1 MLVLQLFWHT
11 CQMLH
16 FRTSSNINVDTNNCS
31 AELSSWC
38 GVIILNISAFLWL
51 YSVNRDSMIES
62 MCILSQENYYI
73 ISYIQHS
80 VCWWPFWMLI
90 HPEAYFGHGIYI
102 QDRHMS
108 DFNAHINAPP
118 PPFFRLNF
126 IICILYQQVTLV
138 IWWRYG
144 NVIYIQLRCEMK
156 MKHFPI
162 RHFIEWFRDAR
173 KPWDTGLRGYYL
185 SSIWQTKNDYFRC
198 RLPTTPNIGYV
209 AGWHIVVWPSD
220 GICRHRSWLTSSHVI
235 AEISQLTAWINTS
248 VVRSIS

>member
-38 GVIILNISAFLWL
+38 GVIILNISAFRWL

-62 MCILSQENYYI
+62 MCLLSHENYYI

-80 VCWWPFWMLI
+80 ICWWPLLMLI
-90 HPEAYFGHGIYI
+90 HPEAHFGHGIYTGPTHEWF
-102 QDRHMS
+102 QCS
-108 DFNAHINAPP
+108 YQP
-118 PPFFRLNF
+118 RLF
-126 IICILYQQVTLV
+126 IICILSQQVTLV

-156 MKHFPI
+156 MKHFNFPI

-173 KPWDTGLRGYYL
+173 KPWDTGLRGHYL
-185 SSIWQTKNDYFRC
+185 SSIWRTKKKLADHTKHR
-198 RLPTTPNIGYV
+198 
-209 AGWHIVVWPSD
+209 
-220 GICRHRSWLTSSHVI
+220 ICRPLAHCGV
-235 AEISQLTAWINTS
+235 A
-248 VVRSIS
+248 